1 MAAVDVDVGYI
12 AGHLGLDQPVVAT
25 LTTQP
30 TADLVATLLQA
41 VATKAHEFETLYAE
55 KLQTDIELENA
66 VRNSETKSQ
75 TFKGTA
81 EKALKDVEEAR
92 QRLKEEETKR
102 QSLEN
107 ELQSLKAK
115 YSDHDAEVKALN
127 DKIETLQSSNRTN
140 LSIIESNN
148 KRDQTL
154 TEELTKQHQ
163 RNVELSR
170 EVTTLQQSEQNA
182 KGQLNS
188 AKYRQEAL
196 QQQLDL
202 ARQNA
207 EWLETELKTK
217 SDEALKYRKEK
228 GSKIAELQRQ
238 NEDAKAQIDAFK
250 RSEQQLRERLD
261 AMQAKADDAL
271 VKLQKQEGSFAA
283 TVESYK
289 QELDDQRRL
298 VEMSEQLSKKH
309 QDRVRELESEKER
322 LKDNYENELRRV
334 RLELESERRVTGEME
349 ERIRRLES
357 DLDEAQ
363 VRMEHAAPASSA
375 IEQLYQV
382 KGQLASE
389 KRRNQQLAEE
399 LDGMIAALEAK
410 TPEIQELQSE
420 AETLRN
426 EIAHMSELSQQS
438 FEERDAARKAARKAE
453 STLATAQ
460 SESKILRTQLRDLGT
475 QIQMLVFN
483 IYAIERGMDQLTEEE
498 KYRLQQLEKG
508 EITEEALSDMSDT
521 HQFITQ
527 KLVVFKD
534 IKSLQAKNEDLLRIT
549 RELAE
554 QMESEEALAA
564 KHQAKEDHDLVEK
577 LQQDLTHMM
586 EEIKSAKI
594 TMESYKMERD
604 MFRRLLQQR
613 GAGEEHSSLMRH
625 SIAGQLP
632 MGSIESVEQTE
643 TLTEALRKIQAE
655 YDSFRDAQDG
665 VRKDFR
671 DQIDHLSSEKNALQT
686 ANIKLQGEAR
696 LEFERREMLQSN
708 YVALQTENSE
718 LQKRTQILS
727 ETAAKQDIRTQ
738 QVAEELIEVK
748 GLLDSMR
755 NETANLKAEK
765 KLWKDI
771 QERMSKDN
779 DSLIE
784 EKNRLGNLLTAQQSL
799 ENERNITESEA
810 RRKAQTKIE
819 TLELELSTAQKKLSQ
834 AVEDAQHLQQRKEY
848 EAKESQKRIDDL
860 MASLSQ
866 LREEHVSIK
875 TSRDHLQARVD
886 ELTVEL
892 RSAEERAGRLQPRP
906 TPRPG
911 LMTDTNVRQQELEA
925 EIQDL
930 NNDISD
936 LKRDLDMANT
946 QLENAKAQ
954 AEQYKEL
961 SQGNEEALEDLRASQ
976 DEYRQEMEILIQQK
990 DARIKELGQQ
1000 IEDLSAE
1007 LSRSNTELS
1016 TIRDSQGEV
1025 ARKYEDEKT
1034 ILEEEI
1040 KRLKEESSRHIEAAR
1055 YHQQDL
1061 RAQAEI
1067 ASKAQQDYE
1076 KELVKHAEAAKLVQE
1091 LRNEYNEYKR
1101 ESASLRAEAESAKV
1115 TLAQSESSWE
1125 DRRQQLEQEMAELK
1139 QRREDANAQNKLLH
1153 QQLESLT
1160 SQISAMQQKRSDIA
1174 DADEA
1179 MSPVGVGDAIEGMR
1193 ELNGYLRR
1201 EKEILE
1207 VQYDMKTN
1215 ESKRLQQQVEYLQ
1228 SQLDETRL
1236 KLDQERQAS
1245 QSGNT
1250 SMAHKDLM
1258 EKLHELNLYRES
1270 SMALRTENN
1279 QLKDQI
1285 TEKNKKIDEMTQKI
1299 QPLETEIDNL
1309 STQKSFLE
1317 EEIKQIQEDRDR
1329 WQKRTEGILTK
1340 YGRVDPAE
1348 MEQLKQTITDLEKER
1363 DALKE
1368 GEQPLQ
1374 TKVAELESVLETE
1387 RANWSNTRAKLTEQ
1401 FKERSRKITGE
1412 KNEASQRA
1420 NSLQEQLDKVNGT
1433 LAATKKQAEQFNEER
1448 AELLKQ
1454 IHSFQQQVE
1463 ELRRQAQQTQPLA
1476 AQPPAQQP
1484 QSDTSASSEVVAVLE
1499 QRLTDARKELE
1510 AVNAQKLGAEHQL
1523 ERLRSELQTAA
1534 SERDSALLKL
1544 QEATAAAPSS
1554 TDAVSTTVPE
1564 TGEGQPAANG
1574 LPDAERKVLEG
1585 KVAAA
1590 EAKAA
1595 EFEQKAN
1602 EVEAKIQQT
1611 IKERSDR
1618 MKDTLNNKL
1627 KESRAKLEEE
1637 FKRKD
1642 DDLKLRFEQ
1651 EKLIWQ
1657 AENPSKAA
1665 PAKETP
1671 AAEQQPPST
1680 PAKAEAPSV
1689 SATPAAGGP
1698 PDLSQL
1704 DDSSIRQFLAS
1715 NTTVKNIIAANIR
1728 KKMDT
1733 ESAKIKAEY
1742 EGKITAAREQAQLME
1757 SKKSTLRI
1765 NMAENKLRTA
1775 TAKLGVVETAA
1786 NETPQKPVVE
1796 VWEVAKS
1803 TQAPAPAQAAAKA
1816 PAPASA
1822 ANTPV
1827 RQPSISG
1834 SMPISTA
1841 GPPAGAPAAAQAAR
1855 PALAPLVA
1863 TTPSQAATQPPPEPK
1878 AADSTVPATGGNQ
1891 PPQAS
1896 NPFAVPAATA
1906 GASGSGIPNPF
1917 AKPETAN
1924 APAAQ
1929 PAQPQQQA
1937 QQASQLP
1944 QPPQLP
1950 QIPPQPQQQGQM
1962 PVRSGIPMPRGGGR
1976 GRGGAYVPP
1985 SQRAAGGNEAGQA
1998 HAGRGGRGGA
2008 RGGRGGMNAAATE
2021 FQPGA
2026 KRPRGDSEAA
2036 SAGAKRARELTKLNE
2051 GMATTI
2057 DTTESIPDG
2066 ASVQKRKLPSVAAPA
2081 AKRSKNSARGAV
2093 AKTNPKAGGKAK
2105 AKPARQLIDAASLAW
2120 QSVGEEFGG
2129 LEVIEGV
2136 DVVRNGG
2143 TVQFLV
2149 AEQQQQQQKPDSSDS
2164 KHKQGSSKGE
2174 EQAKEQATEAQDAV
2188 SEPAQGPGDGPV
2200 EGEDVHPGQA
2210 GDSQGGVESK
2220 RSQKKAARKDRAK
2233 EQKKEA
2239 DNKHKSRD
2247 AKLAT
2252 AEKELQKPASHKQQG
2267 NSFDA
2272 LMAVDDAAAEE
2283 ADMGAW
2289 VELSLST
2296 RTVSAIAKL
2305 GFSKPTLIQQKTIP
2319 EILAGDDVIGK
2330 AQTGSGK
2337 TLAFGIP
2344 IVEKWLELYVDKTNV
2359 KREGPTA
2366 VVLSP
2371 TRELAKQISDHIK
2384 ALCDGLPTAPYVCT
2398 VTGGLSIHK
2407 QQRQLEKAD
2416 IVIATPGRLWEVL
2429 DGDMSLQDSFTKTKF
2444 LVVDE
2449 ADRLFKAG
2457 QFKEAEDIIGA
2468 LDRRDPEADDEDD
2481 DELPRD
2487 RRSGKGSKAAAGSD
2501 EEKMEYLMKCLK
2513 FRGQPKFIDVNPVS
2527 QMADGLKEGLIE
2539 CGAMEKD
2546 LYLYTVLVLNP
2557 GRRTL
2562 VFTNSISAVRRLTPL
2577 LQNLGLSA
2585 LPLHSQMIQKARLR
2599 SIERFAAASN
2609 SILVATDVAARG
2621 LDIKEV
2627 DQVLHYHVPRQAD
2640 TYIHR
2645 SGRTARGDRSGV
2657 SVILCSPEEV
2667 LPTRRLASKVHAERE
2682 GGSGVKRE
2690 HFIETL
2696 SIDRKIAAH
2705 LKSRVDLAKRIA
2717 DAVLAKEKGHSED
2730 TWLRNA
2736 AEELGVD
2743 YDSEEFDGS
2752 APGNWGGR
2760 GGGRKKKEKEA
2771 RQLSKAEM
2779 GALRAQLREELSKRV
2794 NLGVSEKYITGGRVD
2809 IGALLR
2815 EREKGSVGGLFL
2827 GGDGLMGLNI

>member
-1 MAAVDVDVGYI
+1 MAAADVDVGYI
-12 AGHLGLDQPVVAT
+12 AGHLGLDQPVVAA
-25 LTTQP
+25 LTAQP
-30 TADLVATLLQA
+30 TVELVTTLLQA
-41 VATKAHEFETLYAE
+41 VAAKAHEFETLYAE

-66 VRNSETKSQ
+66 VRSSETKSQ

-107 ELQSLKAK
+107 DLQSLRAK

-154 TEELTKQHQ
+154 TDELTKQHQ
-163 RNVELSR
+163 RNVELAR
-170 EVTTLQQSEQNA
+170 ELTTLQQSEQNA

-238 NEDAKAQIDAFK
+238 NEDAKAQIDALH
-250 RSEQQLRERLD
+250 RSEQQLRERLN

-289 QELDDQRRL
+289 QELEDQRRL

-309 QDRVRELESEKER
+309 QERVRELESEKER
-322 LKDNYENELRRV
+322 LKDSYENELRRV
-334 RLELESERRVTGEME
+334 RLELESERRVTNDME
-349 ERIRRLES
+349 ERIRRLQG
-357 DLDEAQ
+357 DLDEAH
-363 VRMEHAAPASSA
+363 VRIEHAPVGSAPQTPLLNGSVPGRANSPFGTPGSVRNKSTVTATQA

-483 IYAIERGMDQLTEEE
+483 IYAIEKGMNQLTEEE
-498 KYRLQQLEKG
+498 KFRLQQLEKG
-508 EITEEALSDMSDT
+508 EITEEALADMSDT

-577 LQQDLTHMM
+577 LQQDLAHMV

-613 GAGEEHSSLMRH
+613 GAGEDPSSLMRH
-625 SIAGQLP
+625 SIGGGMP
-632 MGSIESVEQTE
+632 VTSIESVEQTE
-643 TLTEALRKIQAE
+643 TLTEALRKIQSE

-665 VRKDFR
+665 ARKDFR
-671 DQIDHLSSEKNALQT
+671 DQINHLTAEKNSLQT

-696 LEFERREMLQSN
+696 LESERREMLQSN
-708 YVALQTENSE
+708 YLALQNENNE

-727 ETAAKQDIRTQ
+727 ETAAKQDIRVQ
-738 QVAEELIEVK
+738 QVAEELVEVK

-810 RRKAQTKIE
+810 RRKAQAKIE
-819 TLELELSTAQKKLSQ
+819 SLELELSTVQKKLSQ
-834 AVEDAQHLQQRKEY
+834 TSDDIQHLQQRKEY

-860 MASLSQ
+860 MTSLSQ
-866 LREEHVSIK
+866 LREEHVSAK
-875 TSRDHLQARVD
+875 TTRDHLQARVD

-911 LMTDTNVRQQELEA
+911 LMTDNNLRQQELEA
-925 EIQDL
+925 EVQDL

-961 SQGNEEALEDLRASQ
+961 SQSNEEALEDLRASQ
-976 DEYRQEMEILIQQK
+976 DQYRQEIEVLIQEK
-990 DARIKELGQQ
+990 DSRIKELGQQ

-1034 ILEEEI
+1034 ILEDEV

-1091 LRNEYNEYKR
+1091 LRTEYNEFKQ

-1115 TLAQSESSWE
+1115 ALAQSESSWE

-1160 SQISAMQQKRSDIA
+1160 GQIAAMQQNRSDKA

-1179 MSPVGVGDAIEGMR
+1179 VSAIGVGDAIEGMR

-1236 KLDQERQAS
+1236 KLDQERQSS

-1258 EKLHELNLYRES
+1258 DKLHELNLYRES

-1285 TEKNKKIDEMTQKI
+1285 SEKNRRVEEMVQSI
-1299 QPLETEIDNL
+1299 QPLEAEIENL
-1309 STQKSFLE
+1309 KTQKSFLE

-1348 MEQLKQTITDLEKER
+1348 MEQLKQTITDLETER
-1363 DALKE
+1363 NALKE
-1368 GEQPLQ
+1368 GAEPLQ
-1374 TKVAELESVLETE
+1374 AKITELESTLETE
-1387 RANWSNTRAKLTEQ
+1387 RANWLNTRSKLTEQ
-1401 FKERSRKITGE
+1401 FKDRSRKLTGE
-1412 KNEASQRA
+1412 KNELNQRA
-1420 NSLQEQLDKVNGT
+1420 ISLQEQLDKVTND
-1433 LAATKKQAEQFNEER
+1433 LAGAQKQVEQSGEEK
-1448 AELLKQ
+1448 AELSRQ
-1454 IHSFQQQVE
+1454 VHSFQQKVE
-1463 ELRRQAQQTQPLA
+1463 ELRRQAQQTQPA
-1476 AQPPAQQP
+1476 TTPSATQQP
-1484 QSDTSASSEVVAVLE
+1484 QSDATASSEVVTVLE
-1499 QRLTDARKELE
+1499 QRLADAQKELE
-1510 AVNAQKLGAEHQL
+1510 AVNAQKLGAEQQL
-1523 ERLRSELQTAA
+1523 ERLRTELQTAT

-1544 QEATAAAPSS
+1544 QEAAATGAPSADGPS
-1554 TDAVSTTVPE
+1554 VSNVDGAESQAVT
-1564 TGEGQPAANG
+1564 NG
-1574 LPDAERKVLEG
+1574 LSDAERKSLEE

-1595 EFEQKAN
+1595 EYEQKAN

-1642 DDLKLRFEQ
+1642 EDLKLRFEQ

-1657 AENPSKAA
+1657 AENPSGSA
-1665 PAKETP
+1665 PAKEAP
-1671 AAEQQPPST
+1671 AGEQAPPST
-1680 PAKAEAPSV
+1680 SSKTEEP
-1689 SATPAAGGP
+1689 SATAAPATGGP

-1704 DDSSIRQFLAS
+1704 DDSSIRQFLSS
-1715 NTTVKNIIAANIR
+1715 NATVKNIIAANIR
-1728 KKMDT
+1728 KKLDA
-1733 ESAKIKAEY
+1733 ESARIKSEY
-1742 EGKITAAREQAQLME
+1742 ESKITSAREQAQLME

-1775 TAKLGVVETAA
+1775 TAKLGVVEVAA
-1786 NETPQKPVVE
+1786 KETPQKPVVE

-1803 TQAPAPAQAAAKA
+1803 TQAPPPAQAAKPPAPAPAVAPAPAAISPAKRQSVSGNVPASTVAPPTAATAGQPVNDGPKPTPAAAAPAQAAAQPLTEESKA
-1816 PAPASA
+1816 PAPPLA
-1822 ANTPV
+1822 
-1827 RQPSISG
+1827 
-1834 SMPISTA
+1834 
-1841 GPPAGAPAAAQAAR
+1841 APAA
-1855 PALAPLVA
+1855 
-1863 TTPSQAATQPPPEPK
+1863 SGIPPPQ
-1878 AADSTVPATGGNQ
+1878 T
-1891 PPQAS
+1891 S
-1896 NPFAVPAATA
+1896 NPFAVPAK
-1906 GASGSGIPNPF
+1906 ASGSEAPNPF
-1917 AKPETAN
+1917 ATKTETAAN
-1924 APAAQ
+1924 APLAQAAQ
-1929 PAQPQQQA
+1929 APSSLPPAPQQA
-1937 QQASQLP
+1937 
-1944 QPPQLP
+1944 QLP

-1985 SQRAAGGNEAGQA
+1985 SQRAAGGNQEGGQG
-1998 HAGRGGRGGA
+1998 HAGRGGRGGG
-2008 RGGRGGMNAAATE
+2008 RGGRGGMNPNASD

-2036 SAGAKRARELTKLNE
+2036 AGAKRAR
-2051 GMATTI
+2051 
-2057 DTTESIPDG
+2057 G
-2066 ASVQKRKLPSVAAPA
+2066 A
-2081 AKRSKNSARGAV
+2081 
-2093 AKTNPKAGGKAK
+2093 
-2105 AKPARQLIDAASLAW
+2105 
-2120 QSVGEEFGG
+2120 
-2129 LEVIEGV
+2129 
-2136 DVVRNGG
+2136 
-2143 TVQFLV
+2143 
-2149 AEQQQQQQKPDSSDS
+2149 
-2164 KHKQGSSKGE
+2164 H
-2174 EQAKEQATEAQDAV
+2174 
-2188 SEPAQGPGDGPV
+2188 
-2200 EGEDVHPGQA
+2200 
-2210 GDSQGGVESK
+2210 
-2220 RSQKKAARKDRAK
+2220 
-2233 EQKKEA
+2233 
-2239 DNKHKSRD
+2239 
-2247 AKLAT
+2247 
-2252 AEKELQKPASHKQQG
+2252 
-2267 NSFDA
+2267 
-2272 LMAVDDAAAEE
+2272 
-2283 ADMGAW
+2283 
-2289 VELSLST
+2289 
-2296 RTVSAIAKL
+2296 
-2305 GFSKPTLIQQKTIP
+2305 
-2319 EILAGDDVIGK
+2319 
-2330 AQTGSGK
+2330 
-2337 TLAFGIP
+2337 
-2344 IVEKWLELYVDKTNV
+2344 
-2359 KREGPTA
+2359 
-2366 VVLSP
+2366 
-2371 TRELAKQISDHIK
+2371 
-2384 ALCDGLPTAPYVCT
+2384 
-2398 VTGGLSIHK
+2398 
-2407 QQRQLEKAD
+2407 
-2416 IVIATPGRLWEVL
+2416 
-2429 DGDMSLQDSFTKTKF
+2429 
-2444 LVVDE
+2444 
-2449 ADRLFKAG
+2449 
-2457 QFKEAEDIIGA
+2457 
-2468 LDRRDPEADDEDD
+2468 
-2481 DELPRD
+2481 
-2487 RRSGKGSKAAAGSD
+2487 
-2501 EEKMEYLMKCLK
+2501 
-2513 FRGQPKFIDVNPVS
+2513 
-2527 QMADGLKEGLIE
+2527 
-2539 CGAMEKD
+2539 
-2546 LYLYTVLVLNP
+2546 
-2557 GRRTL
+2557 
-2562 VFTNSISAVRRLTPL
+2562 
-2577 LQNLGLSA
+2577 
-2585 LPLHSQMIQKARLR
+2585 
-2599 SIERFAAASN
+2599 
-2609 SILVATDVAARG
+2609 
-2621 LDIKEV
+2621 
-2627 DQVLHYHVPRQAD
+2627 
-2640 TYIHR
+2640 
-2645 SGRTARGDRSGV
+2645 
-2657 SVILCSPEEV
+2657 
-2667 LPTRRLASKVHAERE
+2667 
-2682 GGSGVKRE
+2682 
-2690 HFIETL
+2690 
-2696 SIDRKIAAH
+2696 
-2705 LKSRVDLAKRIA
+2705 
-2717 DAVLAKEKGHSED
+2717 
-2730 TWLRNA
+2730 
-2736 AEELGVD
+2736 
-2743 YDSEEFDGS
+2743 
-2752 APGNWGGR
+2752 
-2760 GGGRKKKEKEA
+2760 
-2771 RQLSKAEM
+2771 
-2779 GALRAQLREELSKRV
+2779 
-2794 NLGVSEKYITGGRVD
+2794 
-2809 IGALLR
+2809 
-2815 EREKGSVGGLFL
+2815 
-2827 GGDGLMGLNI
+2827 

>member
-12 AGHLGLDQPVVAT
+12 AGHLGLDQPVVAA

-30 TADLVATLLQA
+30 TVDLVATLLQA
-41 VATKAHEFETLYAE
+41 VAAKAHEFETLYAE

-75 TFKGTA
+75 SFKGTA

-107 ELQSLKAK
+107 DLQSLKSK
-115 YSDHDAEVKALN
+115 YSDHDAEVKAFN

-163 RNVELSR
+163 RNVELAR

-228 GSKIAELQRQ
+228 GSKIAELQRH
-238 NEDAKAQIDAFK
+238 NEDAKAQIDALK

-261 AMQAKADDAL
+261 AMQARADDAL

-289 QELDDQRRL
+289 QELEDQRRL
-298 VEMSEQLSKKH
+298 VDMSEQLSKKH
-309 QDRVRELESEKER
+309 QERVRELESEKER

-334 RLELESERRVTGEME
+334 RLELESERRATSEME
-349 ERIRRLES
+349 ERIRRLEN

-363 VRMEHAAPASSA
+363 VRMEHAPAPSAPQTPRLNGSTFGGRAASPFGTPGSVRNKSAITATQA

-453 STLATAQ
+453 NTLATAQ
-460 SESKILRTQLRDLGT
+460 SEGKILRTQLRDLGT

-483 IYAIERGMDQLTEEE
+483 MYAIEKGMDQLTEEE
-498 KYRLQQLEKG
+498 KFRLQQLEKG

-527 KLVVFKD
+527 KLVVFKN

-613 GAGEEHSSLMRH
+613 GAGEDPSSFMRH
-625 SIAGQLP
+625 SLDGRLP
-632 MGSIESVEQTE
+632 VTSIESVEQTE
-643 TLTEALRKIQAE
+643 TLTEALRKIQSE

-665 VRKDFR
+665 ARKDFR
-671 DQIDHLSSEKNALQT
+671 DQIGHLSAEKNSLQT

-696 LEFERREMLQSN
+696 LESERREMLQSN
-708 YVALQTENSE
+708 YVALQNENSE

-727 ETAAKQDIRTQ
+727 EAAAKQDIRVQ

-810 RRKAQTKIE
+810 RRKAQNKIE
-819 TLELELSTAQKKLSQ
+819 SLELELSTAQKKLSQ
-834 AVEDAQHLQQRKEY
+834 TAEDTQNLQQRKEY

-866 LREEHVSIK
+866 LREEHVGIK
-875 TSRDHLQARVD
+875 TTRDHLQARVD

-911 LMTDTNVRQQELEA
+911 LVTDNNLRQQELEA
-925 EIQDL
+925 EVQEL

-936 LKRDLDMANT
+936 LKRDLDMAST

-961 SQGNEEALEDLRASQ
+961 SQSNEEALEDLRASQ
-976 DEYRQEMEILIQQK
+976 DQYRQEIEVLIQEK
-990 DARIKELGQQ
+990 DGKIKELGQQ

-1016 TIRDSQGEV
+1016 AIRDSQGEV

-1034 ILEEEI
+1034 ILEDEV

-1091 LRNEYNEYKR
+1091 LRIEYNEFKQ

-1160 SQISAMQQKRSDIA
+1160 GQIAAMQQNRSDIA

-1179 MSPVGVGDAIEGMR
+1179 LSAVGVGDAIEGMR

-1215 ESKRLQQQVEYLQ
+1215 ETKRLQQQVEYLQ

-1236 KLDQERQAS
+1236 KLDQERQSS

-1258 EKLHELNLYRES
+1258 DKLHELNLYRES

-1285 TEKNKKIDEMTQKI
+1285 SDKNKKVDEMTQNI
-1299 QPLETEIDNL
+1299 QPLEAEIDNL
-1309 STQKSFLE
+1309 NTQKSFLE

-1348 MEQLKQTITDLEKER
+1348 MEQLKQTITDLETER
-1363 DALKE
+1363 NALKE

-1374 TKVAELESVLETE
+1374 AKVTELESILETE
-1387 RANWSNTRAKLTEQ
+1387 RINWSNTRQKLTEQ
-1401 FKERSRKITGE
+1401 FKDRSRKLTGE
-1412 KNEASQRA
+1412 KNEANQRA
-1420 NSLQEQLDKVNGT
+1420 TTLQEQLDKVNAD
-1433 LAATKKQAEQFNEER
+1433 LAGAQKQAEQFGEEKT
-1448 AELLKQ
+1448 ELLRQ
-1454 IHSFQQQVE
+1454 VHSFQQKVE
-1463 ELRRQAQQTQPLA
+1463 ELRRQAQQTQPSITPSA
-1476 AQPPAQQP
+1476 IQQQP
-1484 QSDTSASSEVVAVLE
+1484 QSDASASSEVVSVLE
-1499 QRLTDARKELE
+1499 QRLADAQKELE
-1510 AVNAQKLGAEHQL
+1510 AVNAQKLGAEQQL
-1523 ERLRSELQTAA
+1523 ERLRTELQTAT

-1544 QEATAAAPSS
+1544 QDATAAGPPSADVQSAS
-1554 TDAVSTTVPE
+1554 TGDVAES
-1564 TGEGQPAANG
+1564 QPTANG
-1574 LPDAERKVLEG
+1574 LSDAEKKSLEE

-1595 EFEQKAN
+1595 EYEEKAN

-1637 FKRKD
+1637 FKKKD

-1657 AENPSKAA
+1657 AENPSPSA
-1665 PAKETP
+1665 PAKGAP
-1671 AAEQQPPST
+1671 AAEQPPPST
-1680 PAKAEAPSV
+1680 PSKTEEPSTA
-1689 SATPAAGGP
+1689 ATPATAGP
-1698 PDLSQL
+1698 PDLSHL
-1704 DDSSIRQFLAS
+1704 DDTSIRQFLSS
-1715 NTTVKNIIAANIR
+1715 NATVKNIIGANIR
-1728 KKMDT
+1728 KKMET
-1733 ESAKIKAEY
+1733 ESARIKSEY

-1786 NETPQKPVVE
+1786 NQTPQKPVVE
-1796 VWEVAKS
+1796 VWEIAKS
-1803 TQAPAPAQAAAKA
+1803 TQAPPPAPAAAKPPAPAPA

-1822 ANTPV
+1822 AATPV
-1827 RQPSISG
+1827 KRQSISG
-1834 SMPISTA
+1834 NIPISPA
-1841 GPPAGAPAAAQAAR
+1841 VPFAGATTGQPVTDSPKPTPAAASA
-1855 PALAPLVA
+1855 
-1863 TTPSQAATQPPPEPK
+1863 QAATTQPPAEPK
-1878 AADSTVPATGGNQ
+1878 AANPAAPAGSGM
-1891 PPQAS
+1891 PPPKAS
-1896 NPFAVPAATA
+1896 NPFAVPANANSTEA
-1906 GASGSGIPNPF
+1906 PNPF
-1917 AKPETAN
+1917 ATKTETAGN
-1924 APAAQ
+1924 TPSTQAAQ
-1929 PAQPQQQA
+1929 PQSSLPPAPQQT
-1937 QQASQLP
+1937 QLP
-1944 QPPQLP
+1944 QLPHLPQL
-1950 QIPPQPQQQGQM
+1950 PPQPQQQGQV

-1985 SQRAAGGNEAGQA
+1985 SQRAVSGHQEGGQG
-1998 HAGRGGRGGA
+1998 HTGRGGRGGGRGGRGGA
-2008 RGGRGGMNAAATE
+2008 MNPSVSE

-2026 KRPRGDSEAA
+2026 KRPRGDSEGG
-2036 SAGAKRARELTKLNE
+2036 AGAKRAR
-2051 GMATTI
+2051 
-2057 DTTESIPDG
+2057 G
-2066 ASVQKRKLPSVAAPA
+2066 A
-2081 AKRSKNSARGAV
+2081 
-2093 AKTNPKAGGKAK
+2093 
-2105 AKPARQLIDAASLAW
+2105 
-2120 QSVGEEFGG
+2120 
-2129 LEVIEGV
+2129 
-2136 DVVRNGG
+2136 
-2143 TVQFLV
+2143 
-2149 AEQQQQQQKPDSSDS
+2149 
-2164 KHKQGSSKGE
+2164 H
-2174 EQAKEQATEAQDAV
+2174 
-2188 SEPAQGPGDGPV
+2188 
-2200 EGEDVHPGQA
+2200 
-2210 GDSQGGVESK
+2210 
-2220 RSQKKAARKDRAK
+2220 
-2233 EQKKEA
+2233 
-2239 DNKHKSRD
+2239 
-2247 AKLAT
+2247 
-2252 AEKELQKPASHKQQG
+2252 
-2267 NSFDA
+2267 
-2272 LMAVDDAAAEE
+2272 
-2283 ADMGAW
+2283 
-2289 VELSLST
+2289 
-2296 RTVSAIAKL
+2296 
-2305 GFSKPTLIQQKTIP
+2305 
-2319 EILAGDDVIGK
+2319 
-2330 AQTGSGK
+2330 
-2337 TLAFGIP
+2337 
-2344 IVEKWLELYVDKTNV
+2344 
-2359 KREGPTA
+2359 
-2366 VVLSP
+2366 
-2371 TRELAKQISDHIK
+2371 
-2384 ALCDGLPTAPYVCT
+2384 
-2398 VTGGLSIHK
+2398 
-2407 QQRQLEKAD
+2407 
-2416 IVIATPGRLWEVL
+2416 
-2429 DGDMSLQDSFTKTKF
+2429 
-2444 LVVDE
+2444 
-2449 ADRLFKAG
+2449 
-2457 QFKEAEDIIGA
+2457 
-2468 LDRRDPEADDEDD
+2468 
-2481 DELPRD
+2481 
-2487 RRSGKGSKAAAGSD
+2487 
-2501 EEKMEYLMKCLK
+2501 
-2513 FRGQPKFIDVNPVS
+2513 
-2527 QMADGLKEGLIE
+2527 
-2539 CGAMEKD
+2539 
-2546 LYLYTVLVLNP
+2546 
-2557 GRRTL
+2557 
-2562 VFTNSISAVRRLTPL
+2562 
-2577 LQNLGLSA
+2577 
-2585 LPLHSQMIQKARLR
+2585 
-2599 SIERFAAASN
+2599 
-2609 SILVATDVAARG
+2609 
-2621 LDIKEV
+2621 
-2627 DQVLHYHVPRQAD
+2627 
-2640 TYIHR
+2640 
-2645 SGRTARGDRSGV
+2645 
-2657 SVILCSPEEV
+2657 
-2667 LPTRRLASKVHAERE
+2667 
-2682 GGSGVKRE
+2682 
-2690 HFIETL
+2690 
-2696 SIDRKIAAH
+2696 
-2705 LKSRVDLAKRIA
+2705 
-2717 DAVLAKEKGHSED
+2717 
-2730 TWLRNA
+2730 
-2736 AEELGVD
+2736 
-2743 YDSEEFDGS
+2743 
-2752 APGNWGGR
+2752 
-2760 GGGRKKKEKEA
+2760 
-2771 RQLSKAEM
+2771 
-2779 GALRAQLREELSKRV
+2779 
-2794 NLGVSEKYITGGRVD
+2794 
-2809 IGALLR
+2809 
-2815 EREKGSVGGLFL
+2815 
-2827 GGDGLMGLNI
+2827 